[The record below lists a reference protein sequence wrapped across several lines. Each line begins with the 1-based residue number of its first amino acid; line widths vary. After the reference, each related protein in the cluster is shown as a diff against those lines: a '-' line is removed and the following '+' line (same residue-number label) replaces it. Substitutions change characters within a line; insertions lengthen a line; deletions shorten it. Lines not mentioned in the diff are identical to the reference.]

1 MTDLVLKK
9 KDVILKHTPPWFKKK
24 KKCCK
29 ALFWVLETQVL
40 GIETLISVSLEQM

>member
-9 KDVILKHTPPWFKKK
+9 KRCNSETHSSVVQKK